1 MPLPRYQPVK
11 KKPKISGPS
20 LDDLDDY
27 CLSKIIGY
35 ALNLS
40 RFSSTSSSDLSTV
53 GGDSGET
60 EKNLSLVSRR
70 WYFLTQTK
78 VASYGLHKIDLD
90 KLVSSTKRNEMPQKI
105 ATVGARFPTIPRGPR
120 VLTQKNLTIPSS
132 NGVIMEPIHDG
143 QQRSI
148 YDINLFRKIQP
159 RLMKYKHVQIDG
171 FISYDEFKKLVIA
184 LNAFRTEEL
193 ILNIKLDKNKILSK
207 ESQQHLPQQLPYLEK
222 LVLFWSDNPKS
233 FNSNALSWT
242 VFLRATNLRY
252 LEVYLNVNESL
263 ESNDS
268 NSLDKRAANF
278 LNSQQPE
285 TFNHSL
291 LNQISFEKSN
301 CDISKID
308 CIYTS
313 LIKDVLIREHSI
325 FQLQTN
331 DSILVKHLVKLAERI
346 STARRLEYLEFS
358 APLRDLILLTQLL
371 ESDLL
376 GLKRLSIVVDNI
388 ELIKDV
394 RNLIECSN
402 VKCRL
407 SLHLKDQKFPDNDDK
422 INNLS
427 HLSRLADLT
436 ININAQ
442 QRVSI
447 DCCHLMWSVGR
458 ALSSSSSGRCLFKIT
473 LHTNPVKSITIP
485 FGKFPNIFIGFGNGL
500 NPTRE
505 DFARQR
511 EIMKALRRDC
521 YHSFVKG
528 VRDNVVV

>member
-11 KKPKISGPS
+11 KKPKILGHSV
-20 LDDLDDY
+20 DDLDDY

-40 RFSSTSSSDLSTV
+40 RFASSDLSTV

-60 EKNLSLVSRR
+60 EKNLSLVSKR
-70 WYFLTQTK
+70 WYFLTQTQ
-78 VASYGLHKIDLD
+78 VASFGLHKINLD
-90 KLVSSTKRNEMPQKI
+90 KLVSSPRNEMPRKT
-105 ATVGARFPTIPRGPR
+105 ATIGARFPTYPRGPG
-120 VLTQKNLTIPSS
+120 VLTQKNPMIASS
-132 NGVIMEPIHDG
+132 NGVNLEQIHDG
-143 QQRSI
+143 QQRGI
-148 YDINLFRKIQP
+148 YDINLFRKIHP
-159 RLMKYKHVQIDG
+159 RLMKYKHIQIDG
-171 FISYDEFKKLVIA
+171 FISNDEFKKLVIA
-184 LNAFRTEEL
+184 INAFRTEEL
-193 ILNIKLDKNKILSK
+193 ILNIKLDRNKILSK
-207 ESQQHLPQQLPYLEK
+207 ESQHLLPQQLPYLEK
-222 LVLFWSDNPKS
+222 LVLLWSDNSKN
-233 FNSNALSWT
+233 FDSNALSWT
-242 VFLRATNLRY
+242 VFLRATNLRS
-252 LEVYLNVNESL
+252 LEVYLDVNESL
-263 ESNDS
+263 ESND
-268 NSLDKRAANF
+268 NSLDRRSANF
-278 LNSQQPE
+278 LNLQPE

-291 LNQISFEKSN
+291 LNRISFEKSN
-301 CDISKID
+301 CDNNNID

-313 LIKDVLIREHSI
+313 LIKDVLIREHSVC
-325 FQLQTN
+325 QLHTN

-358 APLRDLILLTQLL
+358 APLRDLNLLTQLL
-371 ESDLL
+371 KSDLL
-376 GLKRLSIVVDNI
+376 GIKRLSIVVDNI

-402 VKCRL
+402 QVKCRL

-436 ININAQ
+436 IYISAQ

-473 LHTNPVKSITIP
+473 LHTNPVKTITIP
-485 FGKFPNIFIGFGNGL
+485 FGKFPNILIGFGYGL
-500 NPTRE
+500 NPLRE

-528 VRDNVVV
+528 VRDNVAI